1 MLIKIPS
8 ICKKVSKTL
17 KFQTDLECFA
27 SRLNTQV
34 PRYVSY
40 KSYPF
45 PYLVDAFSVHQGIYK
60 CYLFHPFSLTRDTL
74 HPADQAEVMLVVSKQ
89 LTQSWY
95 NNFLEM
101 LCDRSYIVDPHKT
114 NCLLLQ
120 KPEEFHQ
127 IWSKHTLRKVFS
139 VLLSQGFDS
148 DNSDMLISN

>member
-17 KFQTDLECFA
+17 KFQPDLECFA
-27 SRLNTQV
+27 SRINTHV

-45 PYLVDAFSVHQGIYK
+45 PYLIDAFSVNYGVYK

-148 DNSDMLISN
+148 DNSDMLISS

>member
-1 MLIKIPS
+1 MLIKILS
-8 ICKKVSKTL
+8 ICKRVSKAL
-17 KFQTDLECFA
+17 KFQPDLKCFA
-27 SRLNTQV
+27 SGLNTQV
-34 PRYVSY
+34 LRYVSY

-45 PYLVDAFSVHQGIYK
+45 PYLIDAFSVNQEIYK

-101 LCDRSYIVDPHKT
+101 LCDRSYRVDPHKT

-127 IWSKHTLRKVFS
+127 ILSKHTLRKVFS
-139 VLLSQGFDS
+139 VLLSQGFHS
-148 DNSDMLISN
+148 DNFDILISS

>member
-17 KFQTDLECFA
+17 KFQPDLECFA
-27 SRLNTQV
+27 SRINTHV

-74 HPADQAEVMLVVSKQ
+74 HPTNQAEVMLVVSKQ

-101 LCDRSYIVDPHKT
+101 LCDRSSIIFPQKKIRLLIS
-114 NCLLLQ
+114 LLL
-120 KPEEFHQ
+120 KD
-127 IWSKHTLRKVFS
+127 TLKVFS
-139 VLLSQGFDS
+139 KR
-148 DNSDMLISN
+148 I